1 MLVLILIS
9 IQCKVYKN
17 HIFDN
22 LTYNCHFKQ
31 SESIQGDKITFIE
44 EISND
49 KYLPIPWL
57 KAELT
62 TSKYLMFSEK
72 SSSVAHKS
80 RFISSCYTIQ
90 GKKSVK
96 REWEITS
103 SKRGI
108 FSIDSVVLN
117 SCDILGI
124 DEYSMPVKGIQAS
137 VMVLPRL
144 IDTPELDTTINGI
157 VGDFEVKRNLLTDV
171 FSMRGI
177 KQYSGY
183 EKLNRIHW
191 KSSAKTNDLMV
202 IDENFSCDIH
212 VKVFLYIQDGCEEY
226 LAEKTLSTACSIA
239 VELARKN
246 IPIQLDTN
254 LNMKTIT
261 SFGENHALNIMRFC
275 AELEL
280 IPKSY
285 DFPQVE
291 INSTLVIVT
300 PLINKGL
307 EYPKGAKT
315 IFVRL

>member
-1 MLVLILIS
+1 MILILLS
-9 IQCKVYKN
+9 IQSKVYKN

-22 LTYNCHFKQ
+22 LSYDCYFKQ
-31 SESIQGDKITFIE
+31 LETTQGDKITFIE
-44 EISND
+44 ELSND

-62 TSKYLMFSEK
+62 TSKYLTFSEK
-72 SSSVAHKS
+72 CSSVAHKS
-80 RFISSCYTIQ
+80 RFISSCYAIQ
-90 GKKSVK
+90 GKKSIK
-96 REWEITS
+96 REWKITS
-103 SKRGI
+103 SKRGV
-108 FSIDSVVLN
+108 FSIESVVLN

-124 DEYSMPVKGIQAS
+124 NEYSMSVKDIKATI
-137 VMVLPRL
+137 MVLPRL
-144 IDTPELDTTINGI
+144 ISTPELDTTINGI
-157 VGDFEVKRNLLTDV
+157 IGDFEVKRNLLTDV
-171 FSMRGI
+171 FSMRGVR
-177 KQYSGY
+177 QYSGY
-183 EKLNRIHW
+183 ERLNRIHW

-212 VKVFLYIQDGCEEY
+212 VKVFLYIHDNCEEN
-226 LAEKTLSTACSIA
+226 LSEKTLSTACSIA
-239 VELARKN
+239 VKLARKN
-246 IPIQLDTN
+246 IPVQLDTN

-291 INSTLVIVT
+291 SSSTLVIVT
-300 PLINKGL
+300 PLKNKVL
-307 EYPKGAKT
+307 EYPKDAKT